1 MVDISQSTV
10 NNFMISGSQGSIAE
24 NMANII
30 FQSCTTIIQTK
41 PYSTTNELIIQVN
54 ETDLRKSFLLEVK
67 NATSSPCRTY

>member
-1 MVDISQSTV
+1 
-10 NNFMISGSQGSIAE
+10 
-24 NMANII
+24 MANII

-67 NATSSPCRTY
+67 NATRSPRRTYLKARSNKMVMTENRSVILAVT